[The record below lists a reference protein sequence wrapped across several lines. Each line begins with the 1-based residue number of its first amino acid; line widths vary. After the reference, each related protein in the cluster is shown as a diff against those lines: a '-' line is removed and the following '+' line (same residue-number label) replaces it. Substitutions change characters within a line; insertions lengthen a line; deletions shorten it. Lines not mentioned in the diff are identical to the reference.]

1 MINWRTQSSA
11 LTAVGEPGGGLVLV
25 SDWLVLVSDWQQS
38 TTGGG
43 AWLEGR
49 GLSVVVILS
58 FGQQVTDL
66 LLQLRTDVVLRQ
78 NQNPQAGRVVLHH
91 VQEHLDTETDASQN
105 ITVEHGGSAAASPL
119 T

>member
-1 MINWRTQSSA
+1 MLGGPVCREDGDEVKCSA

-25 SDWLVLVSDWQQS
+25 PDWLVLVSHWVILVSDWQQGAA
-38 TTGGG
+38 GGG

-49 GLSVVVILS
+49 GLSVVFVLC
-58 FGQQVTDL
+58 FRQQVADL

-91 VQEHLDTETDASQN
+91 VQEHLC
-105 ITVEHGGSAAASPL
+105 
-119 T
+119 